1 MKPLDGKRAVVVG
14 ASQGLGRGVTVAFAG
29 AGASVL
35 AVARNTGPL
44 DDFAAKHPQLKLLAG
59 DAADP
64 TLAGTVLTEEGPD
77 ILALVAGARP
87 LLRPL
92 HHHTWETFS
101 SNWNT
106 DVRIAFNWIRE
117 ALLLPLAKGAH
128 IIVMSSAA
136 AIVGSPLSG
145 GYAGAKATERF
156 IAEYAAQES
165 RRNQLGIIVSAVL
178 PKLTPA
184 TSLGRPAVAAY
195 ASRAGVSEAAF
206 VNQMGGVITPEI
218 VGAAFIRL
226 AADGMDS
233 EPAVAYELSADG
245 LRALPSPAPG
255 ANKQREAA
263 PAREGA

>member
-1 MKPLDGKRAVVVG
+1 MKQIDGKRAVVVG
-14 ASQGLGRGVTVAFAG
+14 ASLGLGRGVTDAFMG

-44 DDFAAKHPQLKLLAG
+44 DDVAAKHSQLRLLAA

-64 TLAGTVLTEEGPD
+64 TLAGTVLTDEEPD

-87 LLRPL
+87 LLRPI

-101 SNWNT
+101 ANWNT

-165 RRNQLGIIVSAVL
+165 RRNQLGIVVSAVL

-184 TSLGRPAVAAY
+184 TSLGHPAVAAY
-195 ASRAGVSEAAF
+195 ASRAGISEAAF
-206 VNQMGGVITPEI
+206 VNQMGAVITPEI
-218 VGAAFIRL
+218 VGAAFVRL
-226 AADGMDS
+226 ASGGADG
-233 EPAVAYELSADG
+233 EQAVAYELSVNG
-245 LRALPSPAPG
+245 LQALPPSAPG
-255 ANKQREAA
+255 GNKPREAA